1 MKTLGC
7 CIKSKVKV
15 LWIYDFKKKKKMAA
29 TEIDIQKHVRPT
41 EQIKAAAPATESH
54 NVVLPALVQAS
65 TLLSG
70 NFSSAQRVDDE
81 DSFVKAHAVI
91 VGVSHS

>member
-15 LWIYDFKKKKKMAA
+15 LWIYDFKKKKAA

-54 NVVLPALVQAS
+54 NVALPALVQAS

-70 NFSSAQRVDDE
+70 NFSSAQRVEDE

-91 VGVSHS
+91 VEVSHS